1 MSHVGLIIKLRTS
14 IYNHDQQTHIHDS
27 LLWQQFNLTNHN
39 KSGFIL
45 MPVTRE
51 FYGHTC
57 ESHFLLFLVLFAK
70 LFTPDMQCLFCMYKL
85 EMQR

>member
-1 MSHVGLIIKLRTS
+1 
-14 IYNHDQQTHIHDS
+14 
-27 LLWQQFNLTNHN
+27 
-39 KSGFIL
+39 

-51 FYGHTC
+51 FYGHAC